1 MKQRSRAC
9 NAGYGQCGSESPYE
23 RVSCNEQ
30 ACDEFGSWSNWS
42 KCTEQC
48 GGGYTSR
55 SRDCDSGDCTGM
67 GSSFQTGRCN
77 TQPCGKSS
85 TNSILDGSKSSISK
99 IDMSHEIPIWIALC
113 FTI

>member
-77 TQPCGKSS
+77 TQPCGKSK
-85 TNSILDGSKSSISK
+85 TNSILDG
-99 IDMSHEIPIWIALC
+99 
-113 FTI
+113 